1 MVLII
6 SFLPCVAAYGSCLFF
21 VFKNSAPLG
30 HTASCLPHAIGVHL
44 PMLFLVPETE
54 NGLSLR
60 ARVVW
65 CACALLPYCRHTW
78 VLPLLPWVLCGWVPG
93 AGPCC
98 VPGAPLQH
106 PGGSSPEVGAQ
117 ALPYCQQEPEPGRD
131 VPLVR
136 ARCDFGSDVGQE
148 WLPRLCP
155 STGEGWE
162 LPTEN
167 R

>member
-1 MVLII
+1 MWLLTGLACSLFSRILLL
-6 SFLPCVAAYGSCLFF
+6 SGTLPA
-21 VFKNSAPLG
+21 VF
-30 HTASCLPHAIGVHL
+30 
-44 PMLFLVPETE
+44 PMLLVSISPCCSWYQRQK
-54 NGLSLR
+54 NVLSLR
-60 ARVVW
+60 AQVVW
-65 CACALLPYCRHTW
+65 CACALLPHCRHTW

-93 AGPCC
+93 AGPSC
-98 VPGAPLQH
+98 VPGASLQH

-117 ALPYCQQEPEPGRD
+117 ALPCCQQEPEPGRD
-131 VPLVR
+131 VPSVR